1 MYAEVIKTSYK
12 IYIIVTNQWGGTEH
26 LTVKDLENGKT
37 QNYKSIYAETTK
49 GKNIPSS
56 KSVPV
61 PFLPQCITLGS
72 S

>member
-37 QNYKSIYAETTK
+37 QNYKSILDVPEQVIKDIVVAR
-49 GKNIPSS
+49 
-56 KSVPV
+56 SVY
-61 PFLPQCITLGS
+61 GS
-72 S
+72 VGRNGR